1 MMPEHYGLDRATV
14 EKMYE
19 EWKSGKHSKSAIERR
34 YLGKSTHN
42 GKLFS
47 KLVKDCLN
55 IDTVT
60 ASSTHRE
67 LDRLRSLLEAH
78 NIDPKT
84 GSVAF
89 KWPLPE
95 IER

>member
-1 MMPEHYGLDRATV
+1 MTPEHYGLDRATV
-14 EKMYE
+14 EKMYD
-19 EWKSGKHSKSAIERR
+19 EWKSGKYSKSAIERR

-55 IDTVT
+55 VDTVI

-67 LDRLRSLLEAH
+67 LDRLRSLLRAN
-78 NIDPKT
+78 NIDPKS
-84 GSVAF
+84 GVVAARL
-89 KWPLPE
+89 PLPE
-95 IER
+95 MER